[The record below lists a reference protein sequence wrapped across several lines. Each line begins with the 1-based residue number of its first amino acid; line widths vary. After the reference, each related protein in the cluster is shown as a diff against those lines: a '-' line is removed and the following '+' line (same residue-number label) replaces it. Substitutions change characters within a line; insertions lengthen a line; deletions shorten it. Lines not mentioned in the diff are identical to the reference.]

1 MTVLIMNKLPI
12 TFSVWLFIDLFYY
25 YNLKIKVTNNSFVSW
40 KFRFTKQNIFIQTRN
55 FIKEGILR
63 WTIKIFPWQKLRNCH
78 LYTSFLNKIA
88 FVVFSACRGSPKIND
103 TKITWQSCSRHKICA
118 LLVDKVS
125 LLQNVYAKLIFFKFI

>member
-1 MTVLIMNKLPI
+1 MNVLIMNALPI

-25 YNLKIKVTNNSFVSW
+25 YNLKIKVSSFLGNLDSQNRTFLYKHGTSSRKVFYGGRLKYFLDKKTKKLPSLHFISKQNSFC
-40 KFRFTKQNIFIQTRN
+40 
-55 FIKEGILR
+55 G
-63 WTIKIFPWQKLRNCH
+63 
-78 LYTSFLNKIA
+78 
-88 FVVFSACRGSPKIND
+88 FSACRGSPKIND